1 MSGLL
6 LGGLSITSCS
16 DFLETNPST
25 NVADSQVF
33 ETVSGA
39 QAALNG
45 CYYQMKCYS
54 GGWLV

>member
-1 MSGLL
+1 MKPIKYILTIGAMSGLL

-45 CYYQMKCYS
+45 C
-54 GGWLV
+54 